1 MDSSEIRDEIV
12 RAVPV
17 ESYIGKYVKL
27 KKTGKSYSGLCPFHQ
42 EKSPSFTVTP
52 EKGLYHCFGCGK
64 GGDLFRF
71 VMDYEHVSFPEAL
84 AILAAYAGIEL
95 KSQGS
100 DSHKRLYD
108 LNGRVALYYAS
119 LLQGK
124 PRDYL
129 KGRGLTE
136 EAIEHFQIGYSSPE
150 KNALQK
156 QFPAEE
162 GLASLRL
169 INNGYDFFRG
179 RIMFPIRTY
188 SGRVA
193 GFGGRKIADED
204 FGPKYL
210 NSAESAIFRKNDLF
224 YGLSDALPAIRRS
237 GRVYVVEGY
246 LDVMG
251 LWQSAAQG
259 AVAPLGTAFNARH
272 LQILKRY
279 AREIVAIYDGDA
291 AGRKAALKFARLAV
305 DHGEEA
311 SLVLLPRGLDPF
323 DLCQALSPP
332 EVHNLLERTVPTDY
346 FLIMETMFPDIVPA
360 ASGGIEEQAREL
372 QDYYL
377 GKNLLA
383 LPGDLGGRK
392 KARDLFFEL
401 YRNIQRPSNKELYLE
416 HAALLLRM
424 SRGALKEELGGETRN
439 APVAKAAVRK
449 SALPASGP
457 FAAIER
463 RLMVLCLL
471 EPEAFREEY
480 ETLSR
485 IEWRDDPALL
495 LFQLLEYRAGGGRSW
510 LAQEITESGDL
521 PPEIAALFRGFLLS
535 AAGTEDGSVETAV
548 AEVRELCLKH
558 ELAILN
564 EELGRLKK
572 DALEE
577 RFDLIKRVKALEE
590 ELRLPAYKR
599 EN

>member
-1 MDSSEIRDEIV
+1 MDSADIRDEIV

-71 VMDYEHVSFPEAL
+71 VMDYESVSFPEAL
-84 AILAAYAGIEL
+84 AILAGYAGIEL

-100 DSHKRLYD
+100 DSNKKLYD
-108 LNGRVALYYAS
+108 LNGRVAEYYAS
-119 LLQGK
+119 GLAGR
-124 PRDYL
+124 PREYL
-129 KGRGLTE
+129 KERGLTE
-136 EAIEHFQIGYSSPE
+136 EAIGHFQIGYSSPE

-162 GLASLRL
+162 SLKALRL

-193 GFGGRKIADED
+193 GFGGRKISDED

-224 YGLSDALPAIRRS
+224 FGLSDALPAIRRS

-246 LDVMG
+246 LDVIG
-251 LWQSAAQG
+251 LWQAGAPA

-279 AREIVAIYDGDA
+279 AREIVAIYDGDP
-291 AGRKAALKFARLAV
+291 AGRKAAFKFARLAV

-332 EVHNLLERTVPTDY
+332 EVHSLLERTVPTDS
-346 FLIMETMFPDIVPA
+346 FLIMETMFPEIV
-360 ASGGIEEQAREL
+360 SGTSGEIKEQAVEL
-372 QDYYL
+372 QEFYL
-377 GKNLLA
+377 GKNLLP
-383 LPGDLGGRK
+383 LPGDLAQRK
-392 KARDLFFEL
+392 KARDRFLEL
-401 YRNIQRPSNKELYLE
+401 YRSIQRPSDRELYLE

-424 SRGALKEELGGETRN
+424 SPQALKEEAGWKKSTDVP
-439 APVAKAAVRK
+439 APERAARVAP
-449 SALPASGP
+449 PASGP
-457 FAAIER
+457 YATIER
-463 RLMVLCLL
+463 RLITLCLL
-471 EPEAFREEY
+471 QPEAFRQEY
-480 ETLSR
+480 DSLSR
-485 IEWRDDPALL
+485 LPWRDDPALL
-495 LFQLLEYRAGGGRSW
+495 LFQLMEYRAGTGESW
-510 LAQEITESGDL
+510 QAEEITASDDL
-521 PPEIAALFRGFLLS
+521 PAEIAAIFRGSILS
-535 AAGTEDGSVETAV
+535 ESTADEASPETAV
-548 AEVRELCLKH
+548 LEIQELCLKH
-558 ELAILN
+558 ELALLS
-564 EELGRLKK
+564 EDLGRLKK

-599 EN
+599 GN